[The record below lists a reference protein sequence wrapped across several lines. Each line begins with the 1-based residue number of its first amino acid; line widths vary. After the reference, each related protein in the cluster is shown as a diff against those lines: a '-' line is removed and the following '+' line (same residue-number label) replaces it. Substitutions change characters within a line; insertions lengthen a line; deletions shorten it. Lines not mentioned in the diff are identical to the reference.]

1 MKKKVALIYREW
13 SECSL
18 RMLEGVFSHSE
29 VRQRCEFRD
38 FPVSRGE
45 RELVFP
51 AHWRPDGAILA
62 LDEGDPRAESV
73 RTTGLPVVTLGTE
86 WAGAALPSSCFD
98 LLSFSG
104 QALNHFAKISCGSLL
119 FVGVEGQSDS
129 VRVAKLLR
137 RKAEFFGIRK
147 VASVFLSGRGWETNH
162 LEQGLGEHPEVRRA
176 LESMPRPFGV
186 LTMTDDAAVFLKN
199 ACGELGLR
207 VPGEALILSG
217 LDSRRVHFSDP
228 AISAM
233 ACDRLEI
240 GRRGMAMLEG
250 LLEGRVLRK
259 HAVRVAVT
267 GVHARASTL
276 GDDPLDQSI
285 ERVRQMIRQRACE
298 GITVEEILSHLD
310 MSRPTLEKRYRELT
324 GMSPAQEI
332 RRLRAERARELL
344 LTTSLPVSK
353 VARSVGFDDP
363 RPFMVFF
370 KREFGH
376 TPGAFRQVHR

>member
-38 FPVSRGE
+38 FPVSRGK

-51 AHWRPDGAILA
+51 AHWWPDGAILA
-62 LDEGDPRAESV
+62 LDEGDPRAESMQE
-73 RTTGLPVVTLGTE
+73 TGLPVVTLGSE
-86 WAGAALPSSCFD
+86 WAEAAIPSSSFD
-98 LLSFSG
+98 LLSFSS
-104 QALNHFAKISCGSLL
+104 QALNHFAKVSCSNLL
-119 FVGVEGQSDS
+119 FVGVEGHTDS
-129 VRVAKLLR
+129 ARVAKLLR
-137 RKAEFFGIRK
+137 RKAGSFGIRK
-147 VASVFLSGRGWETNH
+147 VASVFLNGQGWETNH
-162 LEQGLGEHPEVRRA
+162 LEHGLSEHPEVRRA
-176 LESMPRPFGV
+176 LEAMPRPFGV
-186 LTMTDDAAVFLKN
+186 LTMTDDAAVFLNN

-207 VPGEALILSG
+207 IPSETLILSG
-217 LDSRRVHFSDP
+217 SDSRRVRFSDH

-240 GRRGMAMLEG
+240 GRQGMAMLEG
-250 LLEGRVLRK
+250 LMEGRVLRK
-259 HAVRVAVT
+259 RSVRVAVT

-324 GMSPAQEI
+324 GVSPAQEI

-344 LTTSLPVSK
+344 LTTNLPVSK
-353 VARSVGFDDP
+353 VARAVGFDDP

-370 KREFGH
+370 KRELGD
-376 TPGAFRQVHR
+376 TPGAFRLAHR